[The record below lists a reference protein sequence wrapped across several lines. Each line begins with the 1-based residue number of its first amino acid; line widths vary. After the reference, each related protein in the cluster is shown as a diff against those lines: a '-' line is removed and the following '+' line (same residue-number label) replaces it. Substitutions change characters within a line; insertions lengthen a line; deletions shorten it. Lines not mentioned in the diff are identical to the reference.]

1 MKGSPSRERPRG
13 TGTHGSFLSQVT
25 ERQGVMGAG
34 GLLGI
39 WGIVTLVADMDGLLG
54 GQTLSLAVLCL
65 TAFSLLSLGPQFHD
79 YL

>member
-1 MKGSPSRERPRG
+1 
-13 TGTHGSFLSQVT
+13 
-25 ERQGVMGAG
+25 MGAG
-34 GLLGI
+34 GLTWDLGDT
-39 WGIVTLVADMDGLLG
+39 VTLVADMDGLLG